1 MLAFLVV
8 VVLKKVVVVLVLEEV
23 VFALDDVVVLDEHR
37 CIQRRDGGGGGVPPH
52 CTPLKDFE
60 KLDHKNA
67 IKHKNRGPPPR
78 FSYNP
83 KYPPQRKLKMT
94 VQLC

>member
-8 VVLKKVVVVLVLEEV
+8 VVLKKVILVLEEV
-23 VFALDDVVVLDEHR
+23 VIALYEVVVLDEHR
-37 CIQRRDGGGGGVPPH
+37 CTQRRDGGGRRGATSLHPS
-52 CTPLKDFE
+52 KDFE

-78 FSYNP
+78 FSHYP
-83 KYPPQRKLKMT
+83 KYPPKRKLKMT
-94 VQLC
+94 VHVC